1 MLYDIINMK
10 EIKVSEI
17 LCRDLTKK
25 ELEIIPSRIWVLG
38 DISKIINKPTV
49 GIIGNREM
57 SSRGKHNTEELTLD
71 VIKKHDNNIVIVTG
85 LARGIDRTAHDVAIR
100 NKTPVISVLGTPI
113 PKYMN
118 PENKNHVII
127 SQFPPGTRTIPTH
140 FLDRNKLIAILCN
153 RVIIIE
159 AQKRG
164 GGTMA
169 CGWNVIRL
177 QRKLDIFHDLDKFQ
191 WVQKMLEYDNCRL
204 I

>member
-1 MLYDIINMK
+1 MEQIQ
-10 EIKVSEI
+10 VSEI
-17 LCRDLTKK
+17 LCRDLTEK
-25 ELEIIPSRIWVLG
+25 ESKIIPSTIWVRG
-38 DISKIINKPTV
+38 DISKIIKKPTV

-57 SSRGKHNTEELTLD
+57 STQGKSNTEKLTQD
-71 VIKKHDNNIVIVTG
+71 VITKHENNVVIVTG
-85 LARGIDRTAHDVAIR
+85 LARGIDRTSHDIAIR

-113 PKYMN
+113 PNYMK
-118 PENKNHVII
+118 PENNNHVII
-127 SQFPPGTRTIPTH
+127 SQFAPGTQTIPTH
-140 FLDRNKLIAILCN
+140 FLDRNKLIAVLCN
-153 RVIIIE
+153 RIIIVE

-177 QRKLDIFHDLDKFQ
+177 QRNLDIFHDLDKFQ